1 MKVILQENVEG
12 LGYLGDVLNV
22 ANGYARNYLL
32 PRKKAVVA
40 DDRQVKLLQ
49 HVKRQ
54 TEQKA
59 QKELEALGE
68 VGKSMA
74 DISLKFEVQTGK
86 EDKLFGSITSK
97 DIAEQ
102 MAAQGHSID
111 RRKIQLSQ
119 PLKELGTFTVPIKLH
134 RDVVPNISVT
144 LVRKGEEETP
154 AATAETSGEPEPGA
168 PEEEATTE

>member
-1 MKVILQENVEG
+1 MKVILQENVDG

-32 PRKKAVVA
+32 PRKIAVAA

-59 QKELEALGE
+59 QKELEELGA
-68 VGKSMA
+68 VGKSLDGIA
-74 DISLKFEVQTGK
+74 LKFEVQTGK
-86 EDKLFGSITSK
+86 DDKLFGSVTSK

-102 MAAQGHSID
+102 MAAQGHTVD
-111 RRKIQLSQ
+111 RRKIQLAPTPQRVGNVHGSPETASGCGSQ
-119 PLKELGTFTVPIKLH
+119 YQCDSG
-134 RDVVPNISVT
+134 S
-144 LVRKGEEETP
+144 KGEEEQAAP
-154 AATAETSGEPEPGA
+154 AEEAPEVLEPTIEEAET
-168 PEEEATTE
+168 TE